1 MMARVSPCLLL
12 GVLLLGCRLLLAPP
26 NTLLHGF
33 FLRLLAADAGLGGF
47 GSHVIS
53 MMCL

>member
-33 FLRLLAADAGLGGF
+33 FLRLAAGAGLDGF
-47 GSHVIS
+47 VSHVTS
-53 MMCL
+53 ATCL